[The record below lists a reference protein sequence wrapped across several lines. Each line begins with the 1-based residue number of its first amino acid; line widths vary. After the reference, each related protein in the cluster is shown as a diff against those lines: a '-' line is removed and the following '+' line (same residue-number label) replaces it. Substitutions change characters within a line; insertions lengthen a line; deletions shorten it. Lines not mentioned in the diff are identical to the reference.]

1 MRLKKVFAGALAAAM
16 LVCAVAVPAFA
27 AEGVEQENCLSSSY
41 VQMNIPYADFY
52 KAAGVD
58 NASEIDAVTS
68 ATKSK
73 TRAGK
78 LAAGSYHVNTD
89 GTDITGVSCPVKVL
103 TPWALKNAKQVTDAD
118 SYDITVTLKGKEST
132 TTYTGADALFENESY
147 AYYKLNETPAYYIT
161 AWYNLLSGKWEFGKV
176 HATETTVEGA
186 TVELNTNG
194 HHTTYEMKISGF
206 DLDYKANKVYGVVLM
221 AVSTA
226 CVIWPTSGMVPSW
239 ASMPMTLTLHPSS
252 VRLLLR
258 SPSTPPMA
266 CMSCRSTWRCEAAE
280 NCLIQQNTVQNGK
293 VA

>member
-16 LVCAVAVPAFA
+16 LMCAVAVPAFA

-68 ATKSK
+68 ATKNK
-73 TRAGK
+73 TRAGN

-147 AYYKLNETPAYYIT
+147 AYYKLSETPAYYIT
-161 AWYNLLSGKWEFGKV
+161 SWYNLVSGKWEFG
-176 HATETTVEGA
+176 
-186 TVELNTNG
+186 
-194 HHTTYEMKISGF
+194 
-206 DLDYKANKVYGVVLM
+206 
-221 AVSTA
+221 
-226 CVIWPTSGMVPSW
+226 
-239 ASMPMTLTLHPSS
+239 
-252 VRLLLR
+252 
-258 SPSTPPMA
+258 
-266 CMSCRSTWRCEAAE
+266 
-280 NCLIQQNTVQNGK
+280 
-293 VA
+293 